1 MNKDKV
7 RTIVI
12 TPDDLAPEPKET
24 NTGKRTPIDWD
35 EVKAVSSSGSG
46 KAPVDII
53 LLIDT
58 SGSMSANDYSPNR
71 LEAAKRAALDFAQR
85 KVVQRY
91 SDRVGVIS
99 FGGHPNLRLAV
110 TSDMDSVR
118 NAIDN
123 IKDFTHDGTYL
134 GPALSAAMQQLEK
147 AGGNKRAVVLLSD
160 GADEYDK
167 SDPVGIARGMKNIK
181 VFTVGIGTTKGGMAQ
196 LPHGMQKVFLNEKV
210 LQQIAD
216 VTGGRY
222 YYAPSLDQLRE
233 IYRNLADY

>member
-1 MNKDKV
+1 MKRDEA

-12 TPDDLAPEPKET
+12 TPDDLVPEPKET
-24 NTGKRTPIDWD
+24 NAGKRIPIDWD
-35 EVKAVSSSGSG
+35 EVKAVSAPGSG
-46 KAPVDII
+46 KAPVDIM

-71 LEAAKRAALDFAQR
+71 LEAAKKAALDFAQR

-110 TSDMDSVR
+110 TTDMDQVR
-118 NAIDN
+118 RAIEN
-123 IKDFTHDGTYL
+123 IRDFTHDGTYL
-134 GPALSAAMQQLEK
+134 GPALSAAAQELEK
-147 AGGNKRAVVLLSD
+147 AGGSKRAIILLTD

-167 SDPVGIARGMKNIK
+167 SDPVGVARKMKNIK

-210 LQQIAD
+210 LQQIAEA
-216 VTGGRY
+216 TGGRY